1 MNNKIHYKFNTNELH
16 CKEAMQKIWNITLK
30 FKKKWK
36 MMKEFDITNV
46 MNLNGDNAWT
56 SGPSWKSREKKK
68 VAYSS
73 KSLKIRTNVP
83 LICF

>member
-1 MNNKIHYKFNTNELH
+1 
-16 CKEAMQKIWNITLK
+16 
-30 FKKKWK
+30 
-36 MMKEFDITNV
+36 MKEFDITDV

-56 SGPSWKSREKKK
+56 SGLSWKSREKKK